1 MLDRPADS
9 TVDVSF
15 NITMERL
22 PCRFASVD
30 LFDETGT
37 KRLNITL
44 SIRKTRLSALDGSH
58 LPDAAPEVWTDEPG
72 EVAALAGAFGR
83 RHGRRRGWQVASA
96 RLDPQP
102 LPALRPV
109 VRARAAAHRRVGQGP
124 ADGFVRAV

>member
-58 LPDAAPEVWTDEPG
+58 LPDAARI
-72 EVAALAGAFGR
+72 AIRGAVECRDADGCE
-83 RHGRRRGWQVASA
+83 
-96 RLDPQP
+96 
-102 LPALRPV
+102 LPAR
-109 VRARAAAHRRVGQGP
+109 RCAHRATRREKGRGARHPGSQ
-124 ADGFVRAV
+124 VRAVRVGVGAEPTILRP